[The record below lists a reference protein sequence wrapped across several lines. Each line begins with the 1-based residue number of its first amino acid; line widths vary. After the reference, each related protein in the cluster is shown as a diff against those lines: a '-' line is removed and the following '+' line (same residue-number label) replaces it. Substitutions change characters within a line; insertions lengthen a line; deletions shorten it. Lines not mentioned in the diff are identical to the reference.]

1 MCKELLTA
9 FAGGLLSFTSPCILP
24 LIPAYLSYTTGY
36 SVQDLRHGDIEI
48 KRSLTRALA
57 FVAGFSIIFT
67 LLGTATGTV
76 GTLLIKYRSTLA
88 RVSGIVLVILA
99 LQVSHLINLNILNKT
114 KKLNLIRQTKS
125 GLIQSFLVGI
135 VFAVGWTPCVGPILS
150 SILLLAATTS
160 TTKGT
165 VMLFVYSLGIGLP
178 FILFS
183 MFTEAVFRFVG
194 SINFRLIELLS
205 ALLLFLAGA
214 YLIVNGSF

>member
-1 MCKELLTA
+1 MFKEFLTA
-9 FAGGLLSFTSPCILP
+9 FAGGLLSFVSPCILP

-36 SVQDLRHGDIEI
+36 SVQDLRHGNI
-48 KRSLTRALA
+48 KIKTSLTRALA
-57 FVAGFSIIFT
+57 FVVGFSIVFT

-114 KKLNLIRQTKS
+114 KKINFRQAKS
-125 GLIQSFLVGI
+125 GLIQSFLIGI
-135 VFAVGWTPCVGPILS
+135 IFAVGWTPCVGPILS

-160 TTKGT
+160 TIKGT
-165 VMLFVYSLGIGLP
+165 LMLFVYSLGIGLP

-183 MFTEAVFRFVG
+183 IFTEAVFRFVG
-194 SINFRLIELLS
+194 NINFRLIELLS
-205 ALLLFLAGA
+205 ALLMFSAGV
-214 YLIVNGSF
+214 YLMVNGAF